1 MPVRLKA
8 YSCVLLTLALGGVTG
23 VARASPEGKRACV
36 AASTAGQTE
45 RDEGDLLEARKM
57 LLVCA
62 SDECPRVV
70 RKSCGQWLADVEQ
83 RIPSVVVRVRDAQGA
98 DVTDAQLRIDGEP
111 GQLDGRS
118 VPLNPGPHTLLV
130 IDASGQ
136 TSELRL
142 LLAEKETS
150 RLISVQLAGAEER
163 DHGNSGAEPV
173 QGAADNVRTEPAK
186 LRRAG
191 RFKLPV
197 GAWALSGTGLVG
209 LAGFTYFAISAH
221 RELGD
226 LKRECSPKCTSDQT
240 ADGKRSAL
248 IADVSLG
255 VGTLA
260 LIGAGTWT
268 LVARYKN
275 KGSDRRQ
282 VSLVPTRDGWFAA
295 YGTRF

>member
-1 MPVRLKA
+1 MAVQLKA
-8 YSCVLLTLALGGVTG
+8 LSCALLTLALCCVVS

-45 RDEGDLLEARKM
+45 RDEGNLLEARKM
-57 LLVCA
+57 LLMCA

-83 RIPSVVVRVRDAQGA
+83 RIPSVVVRVRDAQGG
-98 DVTDAQLRIDGEP
+98 DVTDAELRIDGEP

-130 IDASGQ
+130 IDASGK
-136 TSELRL
+136 TTELRL

-150 RLISVQLAGAEER
+150 RLISVQFAGDDQR
-163 DHGNSGAEPV
+163 DHGNLGAEQV
-173 QGAADNVRTEPAK
+173 HSAADHVRTEPAK
-186 LRRAG
+186 RRSGG
-191 RFKLPV
+191 RFKVPV
-197 GAWALSGTGLVG
+197 GAWALSGAGLVG

-226 LKRECSPKCTSDQT
+226 LKSECSPKCTSDQT

-248 IADVSLG
+248 VANISLG

-268 LVARYKN
+268 LLARYKN

-282 VSLVPTRDGWFAA
+282 VSLLPTRDGWFAA